1 MIKEKI
7 IFGIHSVQEALDA
20 GQEIDK
26 IYLRRGIVSEEIRT
40 IKSAARRLRI
50 PVMEV
55 PQERL
60 NRFTRGAHQ
69 GCVAV
74 MAQVSYTRLEMLVP
88 HLYEEGFEPLI
99 VVLDG
104 ITDTRNFGAIARS
117 AECAGAHALVIPERG
132 SVSVTADAVN
142 ASAGALMRIPVCRVP
157 SIVGAVGYLKDSGL
171 SVVVAN
177 EKASQRYYETNLT
190 GPLALVLGNEH
201 EGVSEQVSRLASI
214 QVAIPQRGTIGS
226 LNVSVAGGILLF
238 EVLRQQELRD
248 KNEYRY

>member
-60 NRFTRGAHQ
+60 NRFTRGVHQ

-201 EGVSEQVSRLASI
+201 EGVSEQVSRLSSI

>member
-201 EGVSEQVSRLASI
+201 EGVSEQVSRLSSI
-214 QVAIPQRGTIGS
+214 QVAIPQKGTIGS

>member
-20 GQEIDK
+20 GQELDK
-26 IYLRRGIVSEEIRT
+26 IYLRRGIASEEIRA
-40 IKSAARRLRI
+40 IKNAARKARV

-55 PQERL
+55 PTERL

-74 MAQVSYTRLEMLVP
+74 VAQVSYTRLEMLIP
-88 HLYEEGFEPLI
+88 HLYEEGIEPLV

-132 SVSVTADAVN
+132 SVSVTADAVK

-157 SIVGAVGYLKDSGL
+157 SIPGAVGYLKDSGL

-177 EKASQRYYETNLT
+177 EKAHQNYYETELT
-190 GPLALVLGNEH
+190 GPIALVLGNEH
-201 EGVSEQVSRLASI
+201 EGVSVQVARLASHE
-214 QVAIPQRGTIGS
+214 VAIPLRGDIGS

-238 EVLRQQELRD
+238 EIVRQQELRD

>member
-7 IFGIHSVQEALDA
+7 IFGIHSVQEALEA

-26 IYLRRGIVSEEIRT
+26 IYLRRGIASEEIRI
-40 IKSAARRLRI
+40 IKNAARRARI
-50 PVMEV
+50 PIMEV
-55 PQERL
+55 PAERL

-69 GCVAV
+69 GCVAIV
-74 MAQVSYTRLEMLVP
+74 AQVSYSRLDMLIP
-88 HLYEEGFEPLI
+88 HLYEEGTSPLV

-104 ITDTRNFGAIARS
+104 ITDTHNFGAIARS

-157 SIVGAVGYLKDSGL
+157 SIAGAVGYLKESGL
-171 SVVVAN
+171 AVVVAN
-177 EKASQRYYETNLT
+177 EKAQQSYYETDLS
-190 GPLALVLGNEH
+190 GPIALVLGNEH
-201 EGVSEQVSRLASI
+201 EGVSRQVAQLASHE
-214 QVAIPQRGTIGS
+214 VAIPQRGNIGS

-238 EVLRQQELRD
+238 EIVRQQEQQEI
-248 KNEYRY
+248 NEYHH